1 MTPDERIAAIKQRS
15 SATNRQSRQ
24 WARGKFDDFDILL
37 VPVELLVLNAGNR
50 RFHAEKLNWE
60 EQLGRELDPQSS
72 PADERSIISILLDDN
87 QRIADD
93 EIVGKTSKDA
103 QALISDWRQRGQ
115 EQPLWIRPD
124 GFVVNGNRRLAAL
137 KRLGAQLGT
146 ATGTYSY
153 VEVIVLDYDK
163 ISDDEMF
170 QMEAREQLTE
180 GYKVRYGDLNVLL
193 TLREAAIREGI
204 SWTDDVSVKAVAS
217 KIQDLVGSNA
227 SYAEVQLRAI
237 RYMDEYLE
245 YTGEPGRY
253 QRMIGQVERF
263 RDVGKNMSI
272 ALREI
277 PDRALDFLVANFQAI
292 QAGLTHLELRE
303 FRKLAIEDPQRF
315 ESVVQE
321 VNEAIDTGD
330 PHPAPAAE
338 SEASPADEIESDEE
352 AIEEELA
359 VVPIAPT
366 FPRRE
371 VQRAFHIALGDREAK
386 QRKDAE
392 ASLRE
397 AATRLEQ
404 ITPDALTELVG
415 TRKPAILDA
424 LARVR
429 TWVETTSEIDA

>member
-1 MTPDERIAAIKQRS
+1 MTPDERIAAIVQRR

-24 WARGKFDDFDILL
+24 WARGSFEDFEIFS

-50 RFHAEKLNWE
+50 RFHAEKLSWE
-60 EQLGRELDPQSS
+60 EQLGRELDPQANA
-72 PADERSIISILLDDN
+72 ADERSIISILLDDN
-87 QRIADD
+87 QRVADD

-103 QALISDWRQRGQ
+103 QALISDWQQRGQ

-153 VEVIVLDYDK
+153 VEVIILDYDK

-193 TLREAAIREGI
+193 TLREAAIREGVD
-204 SWTDDVSVKAVAS
+204 WTDDTSVKTVAS
-217 KIQDLVGSNA
+217 KIQDLVGNNA

-245 YTGEPGRY
+245 YTGEPQRY

-277 PDRALDFLVANFQAI
+277 PDRALDFLIANFQAI

-315 ESVVQE
+315 DSVVLE

-330 PHPAPAAE
+330 SDPVVSSFPVANI
-338 SEASPADEIESDEE
+338 DDVESDED
-352 AIEEELA
+352 AVDEEHT
-359 VVPIAPT
+359 VVPTEPT

-404 ITPDALTELVG
+404 ISPEALSDLIATN
-415 TRKPAILDA
+415 KPAILDA
-424 LARVR
+424 LVRVR
-429 TWVETTSEIDA
+429 TWVNATAHIDV

>member
-1 MTPDERIAAIKQRS
+1 MTPDERIAAITQRS
-15 SATNRQSRQ
+15 SPTDRQSRQ
-24 WARGKFDDFDILL
+24 WAHGKFTVFDIFLA
-37 VPVELLVLNAGNR
+37 PVELLVLNAGNR

-60 EQLGRELDPQSS
+60 EQLGRELDPQANV
-72 PADERSIISILLDDN
+72 ADERSIISILLDDN
-87 QRIADD
+87 HRIADD
-93 EIVGKTSKDA
+93 EIVGKPSKDA
-103 QALISDWRQRGQ
+103 QALISDWQQRGQ

-137 KRLGAQLGT
+137 KRLGTQLGT

-153 VEVIVLDYDK
+153 VEVIILDYEK
-163 ISDDEMF
+163 INDDEMF

-204 SWTDDVSVKAVAS
+204 NWTDDASVKAIAS

-237 RYMDEYLE
+237 RYMDEYLD

-263 RDVGKNMSI
+263 RDVGKNMNI

-303 FRKLAIEDPQRF
+303 FRKLAIEDPGRF
-315 ESVVQE
+315 DSVVRE

-330 PHPAPAAE
+330 PDPVLGPDLSAVNTDDAG
-338 SEASPADEIESDEE
+338 SDED
-352 AIEEELA
+352 AVEEELT
-359 VVPIAPT
+359 VVPTAPT

-371 VQRAFHIALGDREAK
+371 VQRAFQIALGDREAK

-404 ITPDALTELVG
+404 ITPEALSDLVA

-424 LARVR
+424 LSRVR
-429 TWVETTSEIDA
+429 AWANATADIDV